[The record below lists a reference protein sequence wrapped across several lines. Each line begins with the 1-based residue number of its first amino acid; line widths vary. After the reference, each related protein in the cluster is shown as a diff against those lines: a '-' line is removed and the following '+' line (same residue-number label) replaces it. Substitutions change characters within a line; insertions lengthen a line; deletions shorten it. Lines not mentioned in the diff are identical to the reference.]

1 MEYKAEQ
8 CLEVPK
14 LESHKK
20 GFGYEIFSSELRERL
35 SRYRLELE
43 KLTNLFQ
50 FQPFCP
56 GVLLYFCNELTSKH
70 L

>member
-20 GFGYEIFSSELRERL
+20 GFGYEIFSAELRERL
-35 SRYRLELE
+35 YRYRLELE
-43 KLTNLFQ
+43 KLTILFSASA
-50 FQPFCP
+50 FLPRFFT
-56 GVLLYFCNELTSKH
+56 LFL
-70 L
+70 